1 MNLGIFFGNLSS
13 YAVLLLNERLN
24 FTLNNEDA
32 LPFRERV
39 IKIVIEK
46 YKDEILADGRKN
58 EK

>member
-46 YKDEILADGRKN
+46 YKDEILAVWK
-58 EK
+58 KK